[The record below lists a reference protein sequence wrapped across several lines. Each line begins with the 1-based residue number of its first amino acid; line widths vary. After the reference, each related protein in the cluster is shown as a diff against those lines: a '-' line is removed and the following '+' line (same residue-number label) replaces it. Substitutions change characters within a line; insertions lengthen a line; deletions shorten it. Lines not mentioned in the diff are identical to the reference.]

1 MWDLGADRLEFTSRM
16 CCVTLGN
23 SLNLSVPQLLG
34 LETVGIVQLLTRVMV
49 MVNDI
54 TDMPWVL
61 SPRSTLGWME
71 MDMQEVSEGELLGS
85 AHVGEGK
92 EATLGR
98 GTHWAATQH
107 KASGCDESYSGD
119 TLQSCFQLGEG
130 QVIGCWPP
138 WGG

>member
-92 EATLGR
+92 EANWAEGHTGR
-98 GTHWAATQH
+98 PLSIKPQAVMSPTAGTH
-107 KASGCDESYSGD
+107 SRVVSS
-119 TLQSCFQLGEG
+119 
-130 QVIGCWPP
+130 
-138 WGG
+138 WGRDK